1 MPNILLVDDDP
12 DILRILT
19 AAFESAGHEV
29 RATVD
34 PVEVAPLLI
43 QRRFDAVVLDV
54 MMPRLSGWD
63 LLEDLRR
70 DPRTERLP
78 VLMLSAIGD
87 SSNRVRGIRLG
98 ADDFLAKPFHPEEIL
113 ARIEGLLERRRKD
126 AQGLQG
132 DFASFSPDAVLQA
145 LETGEAWGTLDVST
159 PGGDGCL
166 RLSAGR
172 CASATF
178 AGLAGAEAVLAL
190 LGEQAGS
197 FRLRVEPEKAA
208 APAADPDM
216 PPLQALLMEAAW
228 IEDELRARRAFLPP
242 EDRSL
247 YLAGDA
253 LAPLEAKGL
262 PPLPAT
268 ALLSRLRTRP
278 GTSLGE
284 LLASGLAA
292 PDRVRLGIAWLIEN
306 RRVCEDGPDPRPAR
320 RAEDELASLLQEIRQ
335 ESELRGFPAD
345 PVEIS
350 VLVEPF
356 AWTKAAPVLAADAG
370 RLTERQLD
378 AGVRL
383 HVRTLKETLSEPP
396 PWLRRSAAVILWL
409 SAEANGEACLAAEA
423 VLRQTDPRAFLLWIS
438 PVAKAPR
445 PDLRMRRMRC
455 SPRDLADLLAGV
467 LSPLQEETD

>member
-34 PVEVAPLLI
+34 PVEVAPLLV
-43 QRRFDAVVLDV
+43 QRQFDAVVLDV

-87 SSNRVRGIRLG
+87 SPNRVRGIRMG
-98 ADDFLAKPFHPEEIL
+98 ADDFLTKPFHPEEIL

-145 LETGEAWGTLDVST
+145 LETGETWGTLEVST
-159 PGGDGCL
+159 PGGDGFL
-166 RLSAGR
+166 RLAAGR
-172 CASATF
+172 CTSASF
-178 AGLAGAEAVLAL
+178 SGLTGTEAVLAL
-190 LGEQAGS
+190 IGEQAGS
-197 FRLRVEPEKAA
+197 FRLRVEPDPAA
-208 APAADPDM
+208 APAGDPDM
-216 PPLQALLMEAAW
+216 PSLQAILMEAAW
-228 IEDELRARRAFLPP
+228 IEDELQARRAFLPP
-242 EDRSL
+242 KDRSL
-247 YLAGDA
+247 YLEGDSA
-253 LAPLEAKGL
+253 ARFAPEGR
-262 PPLPAT
+262 PHLPA
-268 ALLSRLRTRP
+268 AAILARLRIRP
-278 GTSLGE
+278 GTSLSE
-284 LLASGLAA
+284 LLASGFAA
-292 PDRVRLGIAWLIEN
+292 PDRVRLAVACLIEGG
-306 RRVCEDGPDPRPAR
+306 RVREDDPDAHALRHT
-320 RAEDELASLLQEIRQ
+320 EEELASLLRELRQ

-350 VLVEPF
+350 VLVEPY
-356 AWTKAAPVLAADAG
+356 AWPKAAPVLAADAG

-378 AGVRL
+378 SGVRL

-396 PWLRRSAAVILWL
+396 SWLVRSAAVVLWL
-409 SAEANGEACLAAEA
+409 SAEANGDASLAAEA

-438 PVAKAPR
+438 PTARAPR
-445 PDLRMRRMRC
+445 PDCRMRRMRH
-455 SPRDLADLLAGV
+455 SPRDFADLLAGV
-467 LSPLQEETD
+467 LSPLQEEL